1 MENKNILLVG
11 WKPPLLSS
19 NSYLKEIKNR
29 FNIRKMGYSG
39 TLDPFASGTLVI
51 ASGKYT
57 KLLPHFQLEP
67 KEYIATL
74 HLGAFSKSLD
84 VSGIESITEIKSF
97 SISEIHD
104 ALLSLKGEVNFTPP
118 SFSAKKING
127 VRAYKLAR
135 ENKEFTLEKSKMHI
149 FNINLLSY
157 IHPFI
162 TFKVLVSKGAYVR
175 SIGELIAKN
184 LNTFGALSKL
194 ERIKEGNF
202 VFESY
207 KLLNPLDYISF
218 PCIDF
223 SSIDSNIY
231 EDFYFGRKVVLK
243 NEFLKNLPLQNS
255 SKYII
260 FLKHFFSII
269 DLDAFGNVDYVL
281 NRIPY
286 VSSI

>member
-1 MENKNILLVG
+1 MNILLVG
-11 WKPPLLSS
+11 WKRVSISS
-19 NSYLKEIKNR
+19 NSYLSEIKHR
-29 FNIRKMGYSG
+29 FNIKKMGYSG

-57 KLLPHFQLEP
+57 KLLSHLNLTP

-74 HLGAFSKSLD
+74 HLGAFSKTLD
-84 VSGIESITEIKSF
+84 ISGLESITEIKSF
-97 SISEIHD
+97 SSSEVYD
-104 ALLSLKGEVNFTPP
+104 ALLSLKGEVDFTPP

-127 VRAYKLAR
+127 IRAYKLAR
-135 ENKEFTLEKSKMHI
+135 ENKDFQLAKSKMHI
-149 FNINLLSY
+149 FDISLISY

-162 TFKVLVSKGAYVR
+162 TFKVKVSKGGYVR
-175 SIGELIAKN
+175 SIGELIARN

-194 ERIKEGNF
+194 ERVKEGSF
-202 VFESY
+202 AFESY
-207 KLLNPLDYISF
+207 KLLNPLDYIPY

-223 SSIDSNIY
+223 SRNTSLDSNLY

-243 NEFLKNLPLQNS
+243 NEFLKNLPRQNRS
-255 SKYII
+255 RYII

>member
-1 MENKNILLVG
+1 
-11 WKPPLLSS
+11 
-19 NSYLKEIKNR
+19 
-29 FNIRKMGYSG
+29 MGYSG

-57 KLLPHFQLEP
+57 KLLHHFQLEP

-84 VSGIESITEIKSF
+84 ISGIESITEIKSF

-135 ENKEFTLEKSKMHI
+135 ENKEFTLAKSKMHI
-149 FNINLLSY
+149 FDISLLSY

-202 VFESY
+202 IFESY
-207 KLLNPLDYISF
+207 KLLNPLDYI
-218 PCIDF
+218 PYPRIDF
-223 SSIDSNIY
+223 KNISLDSNLY
-231 EDFYFGRKVVLK
+231 EDFYFGRKIVLK
-243 NEFLKNLPLQNS
+243 NEFLKNLPRQNS
-255 SKYII
+255 PRYII